1 MGVTGTETRPEPAPT
16 AKMKLAMRR
25 GREGLMAER
34 RKTGLIFMPVSF
46 NS

>member
-1 MGVTGTETRPEPAPT
+1 
-16 AKMKLAMRR
+16 MRR